1 MKISNKVAISA
12 WDRLDA
18 IIDSLDWSGVFINDE
33 LDIVEQTMSIL
44 RQYIVERSR

>member
-1 MKISNKVAISA
+1 MKISNEVAMSA

-33 LDIVEQTMSIL
+33 LDIAERAMSIL
-44 RQYIVERSR
+44 EQYIVERSH